1 MSKKE
6 TTKPEA
12 QQEQQEVDNY
22 DAALH
27 DLKCLEA
34 GLNLDKASEQTKFF
48 LKLLKERLEQKTNIR
63 YHKVINMLCSNF
75 NDADWTYTKLLE
87 ISNDAQIEVSRLRD
101 MALEMCDKDEHC
113 HMDFML
119 EKTTEFFWKMNTLL
133 FVLKP
138 IAIDEERK
146 LQDMGSRFVGYSVNE
161 AAK

>member
-12 QQEQQEVDNY
+12 KQEQQEVDNY

-34 GLNLDKASEQTKFF
+34 GLNLDRASEQTRFF
-48 LKLLKERLEQKTNIR
+48 LGLLKERLENKTNIR
-63 YHKVINMLCSNF
+63 YHEVIDQLCSF
-75 NDADWTYTKLLE
+75 FDDSDFTYTKILE
-87 ISNDAQIEVSRLRD
+87 TMNDAQIEVARIRD
-101 MALEMCDKDEHC
+101 MACEHAD
-113 HMDFML
+113 HKETVPMDFML
-119 EKTTEFFWKMNTLL
+119 EHVTDFFWKMHLL
-133 FVLKP
+133 LWNLKP
-138 IAIDEERK
+138 IAIDQERK